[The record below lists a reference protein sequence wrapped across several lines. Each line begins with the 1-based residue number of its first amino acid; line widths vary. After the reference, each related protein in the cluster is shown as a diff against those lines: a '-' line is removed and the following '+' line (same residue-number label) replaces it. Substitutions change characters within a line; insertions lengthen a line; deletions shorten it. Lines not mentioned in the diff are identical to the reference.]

1 MHMAGIFHPGA
12 YIYVCT
18 RLQIRKRRLI
28 PEDQYLR
35 MLHMSSSQITRMIG
49 EGDYRAQV
57 LEFPGGAMDTNQI
70 EQALTDNL
78 ALSFQRVLDLAPGTL
93 GVLTSRYLARWD
105 IINVMLVLHGKE
117 HRISDQRIMSELIP
131 AGELDRPF
139 LEALIGQNSAEQIVP
154 MLEDWVLYPVLFE
167 WYMQKEGAGRFA
179 RLENRLYKKY
189 YVDLLHALRN
199 DPKTD
204 YVFTRYIR
212 LEIDLVNLRNIFR
225 LRSGG
230 VTHEIGHYLIP
241 GGTVDLTTFGT
252 LYGIEEKSVF
262 IEEIQRTSIFP
273 LIIEGLQE
281 INRGVTVD
289 SEMVGEML
297 WLRWQQRRTPI
308 HEVKMAVTR
317 ARLDQMDRLAT
328 RHPFSALPVLSY
340 LERKKYEVFNLRAI
354 IRGKEYGLSNELIR
368 RYLVI

>member
-18 RLQIRKRRLI
+18 RLQIRKGRLI

-35 MLHMSSSQITRMIG
+35 MLQMSSSQIIRLIG

-57 LEFPGGAMDTNQI
+57 LEFSGGTLDSNQI
-70 EQALTDNL
+70 EQALTENL
-78 ALSFQRVLDLAPGTL
+78 ALSFQRVLDLTPGVL

-105 IINVMLVLHGKE
+105 IINVMLILHGKE
-117 HRISDQRIMSELIP
+117 HRISDQRITSELIP
-131 AGELDRPF
+131 AGKLDRPF
-139 LEALIGQNSAEQIVP
+139 LEALISRESIDQIVP
-154 MLEDWVLYPVLFE
+154 MLEDWVLYPVLLE
-167 WYMQKEGAGRFA
+167 WYLQKVGAGRFA
-179 RLENRLYKKY
+179 LLENRLYKMY

-199 DPKTD
+199 DAKND
-204 YVFTRYIR
+204 VIFTRYIR
-212 LEIDLVNLRNIFR
+212 LEIDLVNLRNLFR

-230 VTHEIGHYLIP
+230 VTHEVGHYLIP

-252 LYGIEEKSVF
+252 LYGIEEQSVF
-262 IEEIQRTSIFP
+262 IEEILKTGIIP
-273 LIIEGLQE
+273 LIIGGLQE

-289 SEMVGEML
+289 SKMVGEML

-308 HEVKMAVTR
+308 HEVGMAVTR
-317 ARLDQMDRLAT
+317 ARLNHMDHLAT

-354 IRGKEYGLSNELIR
+354 TRG
-368 RYLVI
+368 

>member
-1 MHMAGIFHPGA
+1 MAGIFHPGA

-18 RLQIRKRRLI
+18 RLQIRKGRLI

-35 MLHMSSSQITRMIG
+35 MLQMSSSQIIRMIG

-57 LEFPGGAMDTNQI
+57 LQFPGGALNPNQI
-70 EQALTDNL
+70 EKALTDNL
-78 ALSFQRVLDLAPGTL
+78 ALSFQRVLDLTPGAL

-117 HRISDQRIMSELIP
+117 HGISDQRIRSELIP

-139 LEALIGQNSAEQIVP
+139 LEALISQRSVDQIVP
-154 MLEDWVLYPVLFE
+154 MLEDWELYPVLFE
-167 WYMQKEGAGRFA
+167 WYLQKEGAGRFP
-179 RLENRLYKKY
+179 RLENRLYKEY
-189 YVDLLHALRN
+189 YIDLLHALRN

-212 LEIDLVNLRNIFR
+212 LEIDLVNLRNLFR

-230 VTHEIGHYLIP
+230 VVHDIGHYLIP
-241 GGTVDLTTFGT
+241 GGTVDLTTLGT
-252 LYGIEEKSVF
+252 LFGIEEKSVF
-262 IEEIQRTSIFP
+262 IEEIQRTGIFP
-273 LIIEGLQE
+273 FVIKGLQD
-281 INRGVTVD
+281 INRAVTVD

-308 HEVKMAVTR
+308 HEVEMAVTR
-317 ARLDQMDRLAT
+317 TRLDQMDRLAT

-354 IRGKEYGLSNELIR
+354 TRGKEYNLSNELIR
-368 RYLVI
+368 RYLVT